1 MVFLKRFQIFS
12 CLALLAVAS
21 LTGCENFRRVEEHI
35 TTSQEVANEALSEIT
50 PSPVR
55 RNSLVVDR
63 RPWFGSR
70 AVPIEHG
77 EPLPAILAAPDALV
91 VTFERPV
98 QLREVA
104 RMIQNASGLRV
115 SVYEDTEEETSQK
128 QRSLFLP
135 SNGREVAGGRVV
147 WQGNLYKL
155 LDQVAD
161 TFDAEWSFDGNVI
174 RIENTVSRVFM
185 LHALAGNV
193 QIGSD
198 LESESGGTDGSLPE
212 IGFSAETTLEI
223 WDEIHHAI
231 AAMLDD
237 RGKIALSPSTGTITV
252 TGPPSLV
259 SRVENYLR
267 DQNQMR
273 LRRVAI
279 AVKVLA
285 VETSNINEVAFRLSA
300 IIQRALNGKPFE
312 LKSVGGGLTAGILR
326 SVPEVDEVT
335 GFTAPD
341 AGGNTVTPD
350 TDVITSVLEASEEIE
365 RATVVQSGA
374 IVTLSDIP
382 APLQIGRIIRY
393 LERITTTVDDGDTTT
408 SLEPGEVN
416 LGLTMNVLPR
426 VIEKDRVLLRLA
438 IGIKDAQTPF
448 RTFSSGG
455 VSIQLPEV
463 ETTGFVQNAVLASG
477 ETLVLAGFE
486 KNQSG
491 YEQSGT
497 PGGIFTGGTQEAN
510 RSREVSVLLITA
522 EILPEEPLTVLGE

>member
-1 MVFLKRFQIFS
+1 MFVAAAALPA
-12 CLALLAVAS
+12 LAS
-21 LTGCENFRRVEEHI
+21 CENFRQVDRHIETMQEEAD
-35 TTSQEVANEALSEIT
+35 QALAEIT
-50 PSPVR
+50 PSQKR
-55 RNSLVVDR
+55 AGSLVVDK
-63 RPWFGSR
+63 RPWYGNR

-77 EPLPAILAAPDALV
+77 EPLPATLSAQNGLV
-91 VTFERPV
+91 LTFERPMT
-98 QLREVA
+98 LKEA
-104 RMIQNASGLRV
+104 AKMIQNASGLRV
-115 SVYEDTEEETSQK
+115 AVFDVDGGGRQETNPVM
-128 QRSLFLP
+128 FVP
-135 SNGREVAGGRVV
+135 SNGREVGGGRIV
-147 WQGNLYKL
+147 WQGSLNNL

-161 TFDAEWSFDGNVI
+161 TFDAEWSFDGSIV
-174 RIENTVSRVFM
+174 RIENTVSKVFM
-185 LHALAGNV
+185 LHALAGNME
-193 QIGSD
+193 IGSG
-198 LESESGGTDGSLPE
+198 LESESGSNSSLPE
-212 IGFSAETTLEI
+212 IGFNTKATLEI
-223 WDEIHHAI
+223 WSEINGALSS
-231 AAMLDD
+231 MVGNQ
-237 RGKIALSPSTGTITV
+237 GKVALSPSTGTITV
-252 TGPPSLV
+252 SGPPSMV
-259 SRVENYLR
+259 ARVESYLR
-267 DQNQMR
+267 EQNRMR
-273 LRRVAI
+273 LRRIAI

-300 IIQRALNGKPFE
+300 ILEHALRGKPFE

-326 SVPEVDEVT
+326 SMPQVDNVT
-335 GFTAPD
+335 GFTSPD
-341 AGGNTVTPD
+341 ISNSPVTPN

-408 SLEPGEVN
+408 SLEPGEIS

-477 ETLVLAGFE
+477 ETLILAGFE

-491 YEQSGT
+491 YEQKGT
-497 PGGIFTGGTQEAN
+497 PGGILTGGSKSAD
-510 RSREVSVLLITA
+510 RSRAISVLLITA
-522 EILPEEPLTVLGE
+522 EILPEEPLTVLGR